1 MCWNESPSFSV
12 LKHWSLI
19 NPSQNFWIEKVILFS
34 TVLWI
39 FFHWLSGRIQVF
51 CKKTFTFLKMRK
63 FWRKFIV
70 SFPLIFL
77 KYSLKDW
84 KLSIP
89 HIIYRKIS
97 LKAVFQSE
105 KCQVHQ
111 WKSNRFMK
119 IFFST
124 FTPGLYEKESIG
136 VFIPPKILDNP
147 YYSLPPF
154 FARNFF
160 WLISN

>member
-89 HIIYRKIS
+89 IS
-97 LKAVFQSE
+97 SSDKSPWRQFSNQKNAKSINE
-105 KCQVHQ
+105 NRIDS
-111 WKSNRFMK
+111 WKYSSALLRLGCMK
-119 IFFST
+119 RNQLEFSFLPKSLITLITLCLHSSQGIFS
-124 FTPGLYEKESIG
+124 
-136 VFIPPKILDNP
+136 D
-147 YYSLPPF
+147 
-154 FARNFF
+154 
-160 WLISN
+160 